1 MQANMLSEM
10 AYVPKFTNWFVP
22 SAVVLMSSATDL
34 AKRIDCAPKTPES
47 AG

>member
-1 MQANMLSEM
+1 MHANMPSVIK
-10 AYVPKFTNWFVP
+10 YVPKFTNWFVP

-34 AKRIDCAPKTPES
+34 ANRIDCAPNIPES